1 MKTIKTILLGS
12 VLATGFA
19 PLAQAGAD
27 FVVLCDTNGGCLPN
41 EVASITATA
50 VKNLKCKVG
59 IHTHDDIGL
68 GVANAIA
75 SLDVQRQSLALAQTS
90 LKDTQAR
97 IEIGTTA
104 PVDAI
109 EAEAE
114 VATREESVIVAAAQ
128 ISVW

>member
-1 MKTIKTILLGS
+1 MRNAYWD
-12 VLATGFA
+12 LAY
-19 PLAQAGAD
+19 
-27 FVVLCDTNGGCLPN
+27 
-41 EVASITATA
+41 
-50 VKNLKCKVG
+50 
-59 IHTHDDIGL
+59 
-68 GVANAIA
+68 AIA

-128 ISVW
+128 IETAEDALVFGPEGTHPLPRAQTPACSIWCVVIQARSLATRGLAHNARIRTRPP